1 MATAELI
8 GHLKGVLGKVSAY
21 NGKEL
26 ISRPAWGE
34 ISFQEAEFEIKTVLN
49 LSNTLAKMP
58 LEYLPDQAVTNIIN
72 AFNDV
77 LPCFQGVD
85 SFTIANGDP
94 SHRSRELS
102 NQFHNCANSIYNQ
115 VAVWIPFLAYQ
126 KGDVA
131 ENIKKLTSVIVEAE
145 QRMAAG
151 VESIESKQKQADD
164 ILVKAREAA
173 ADAGAAVFTQDFQH
187 EADAN
192 RKNSWWWLGGTI
204 AAAFAAFVIAIC
216 AYYDDYSQYTT
227 PNSLWPKLTSKM
239 LLLSLCFTVS
249 MWCGRIY
256 KSTRHLSIVNRHR
269 ALGLKTFQAF
279 SAAASDLHTK
289 DAVLM
294 ETTRSIFGNVPTGLI
309 NETGSSETDSNIIQI
324 AGKVMDQTGGK

>member
-1 MATAELI
+1 MATSELI
-8 GHLKGVLGKVSAY
+8 GQLKGVLGKVSAY
-21 NGKEL
+21 DGKEL

-34 ISFQEAEFEIKTVLN
+34 ISFREAEFEIKTVLN
-49 LSNTLAKMP
+49 LSNTLAGMP
-58 LEYLPDQAVTNIIN
+58 LEYLPDQAVTNIAN
-72 AFNDV
+72 AFNEV
-77 LPCFQGVD
+77 LPRFQGID

-102 NQFHNCANSIYNQ
+102 SQFHNCANAIYSQ

-131 ENIKKLTSVIVEAE
+131 ENIKRLTSVISEAE
-145 QRMAAG
+145 LKMSAG
-151 VESIESKQKQADD
+151 VTSIESKQKQADD

-173 ADAGAAVFTQDFQH
+173 ANAGAAVFTQDFQQ
-187 EADAN
+187 EAEAN
-192 RKNSWWWLGGTI
+192 RRNSLWWLGGTI
-204 AAAFAAFVIAIC
+204 VAAIAAFVIAIC
-216 AYYDDYSQYTT
+216 AYYDDYSKYTT

-249 MWCGRIY
+249 MWCGKIY
-256 KSTRHLSIVNRHR
+256 KSARHLSIVNRHR

-279 SAAASDLHTK
+279 SAAASDIHTK

-309 NETGSSETDSNIIQI
+309 NDAGTSDADSNIIQI